1 MPMII
6 GRRYRALLLDG
17 GDVAL
22 FEGSA
27 TDRPVVIVGI
37 QAGQLWRDLEGLA
50 GGAPVD
56 ALIKPYLRVAP
67 TRRGGG
73 D

>member
-1 MPMII
+1 MII

-17 GDVAL
+17 GGVAL
-22 FEGSA
+22 FEGGA

-37 QAGQLWRDLEGLA
+37 EARQLWRDLEGLA
-50 GGAPVD
+50 RGVPVD
-56 ALIKPYLRVAP
+56 AFIKPYLRVAP